1 MKLIKRLALFV
12 LLLFINLTI
21 VNAEVTI
28 DQIVSG
34 LNNNMKS
41 INATYDSDSINIDA
55 TEMLDGFTCE
65 IELNG
70 NIISSTYDP
79 MNNDSIYRHTF
90 FTFLVNEISKLYG
103 YEEYELFLTINSK
116 QSDKYDLERDGFK
129 KEKSGYVIS
138 YQIDF
143 TKKIP
148 LVDYSNSYIKET
160 DLAEYTKYY
169 QEGASLTFNAMVDN
183 LFLWVNTDASNLEI
197 VIGETKGV
205 TQSSYKSLNTVLSIM
220 FRNKK
225 INSYFEDNIKDLNK
239 DSKIDGVEI
248 YVDDEQ
254 VKNNYSQY
262 EEFKTF
268 GFDFTYIKIDRET
281 LKNAAESYVPV
292 TENKEEEKEES
303 ENTEETD
310 EQEQQEENTPI
321 YPKTMD
327 PKILLIP
334 AVAVVL
340 ISTIIIVAYL
350 KNEKKKEQLVINPIV
365 EQPVQ
370 QPVPAQQPVE
380 QLNTVQPV
388 VQDQFSQPAAPVAP
402 VAQPVAFDAQQPPQ
416 QNNNGNNL

>member
-116 QSDKYDLERDGFK
+116 QSDKYDLERDGLK

-292 TENKEEEKEES
+292 TENKEEEKEDKEEN

-310 EQEQQEENTPI
+310 EQEQQEENTQI

-340 ISTIIIVAYL
+340 ISIIIIVAYL
-350 KNEKKKEQLVINPIV
+350 KNEKKKEQLVTNPIV

-380 QLNTVQPV
+380 QLQSVQSIVEQQPQVPIQPQSVEQPV
-388 VQDQFSQPAAPVAP
+388 QFDIEQPL
-402 VAQPVAFDAQQPPQ
+402 
-416 QNNNGNNL
+416 NNNDL